1 MFFLSEGVENHL
13 KNAPETT
20 SSENLV
26 PRASW
31 KPFGG
36 HFGSQNRSGRGS
48 ENKQKFGT
56 NVLLIFGPPS
66 KPTTTPVGG
75 GAPSFRTWVLEHFSL
90 KSLLAPRRGAKIEV
104 PGFQGPLLGLGGE
117 AKASPTTSKLVV

>member
-1 MFFLSEGVENHL
+1 MFFLSEGVENQL

-36 HFGSQNRSGRGS
+36 HFGSPNRSGRGS

-56 NVLLIFGPPS
+56 NFLLIFAPPS
-66 KPTTTPVGG
+66 KPTTTPGKG
-75 GAPSFRTWVLEHFSL
+75 GAPSFRPWVLEHFSL
-90 KSLLAPRRGAKIEV
+90 KSLLAPRRGAKFEG
-104 PGFQGPLLGLGGE
+104 PGFQGATLGAGVE